1 MGFRPFW
8 SYLWYLLL
16 KCTHCIL
23 DNYELGIKTFS
34 NFSILLELLKASL
47 LYHQRLLSQA
57 TTKKGNHTSRVLYN
71 SQDDSSIF
79 FPASLIT
86 FSARVFFYVEYT
98 ILLSSQRNFL
108 FQINDTA
115 LHQTSPNLTATELPV
130 NKKGA
135 K

>member
-1 MGFRPFW
+1 MSNGIWPFW

-86 FSARVFFYVEYT
+86 FSARVFFLCWIYY
-98 ILLSSQRNFL
+98 SA
-108 FQINDTA
+108 FQSKEFSFSDKW
-115 LHQTSPNLTATELPV
+115 HCSPPNQSKSHSYRVTC
-130 NKKGA
+130 
-135 K
+135 